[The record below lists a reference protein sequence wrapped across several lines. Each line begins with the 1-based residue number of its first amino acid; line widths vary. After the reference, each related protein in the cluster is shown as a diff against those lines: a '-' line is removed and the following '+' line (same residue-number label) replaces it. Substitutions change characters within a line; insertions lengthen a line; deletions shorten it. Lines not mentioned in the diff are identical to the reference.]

1 MFKERNQIEIKG
13 GKKRT
18 ATSSPEKDINKTASV
33 STQHSD
39 RETPSGQNKKGTKS
53 SQDADR
59 RRFAK
64 IAMKRWVGSW
74 HRGKYGHNWTWT
86 TPPDIHQCA
95 DREQFPADI

>member
-1 MFKERNQIEIKG
+1 MTSSRRKNSEGMFKERNQIEIKG

-39 RETPSGQNKKGTKS
+39 RETPSGQNKKKGTKS

-64 IAMKRWVGSW
+64 IAMKRGW
-74 HRGKYGHNWTWT
+74 GHGTEANTA
-86 TPPDIHQCA
+86 PHHN
-95 DREQFPADI
+95 